1 MNLKVSSKSDI
12 NKVAGA
18 IAGVIE
24 DNKDLT
30 ITTIGAGALNQAI
43 KSIAIARSFTIIKG
57 IDLSFSPS
65 FANIGESESGEQIT
79 GIVLKI
85 NKKEN

>member
-1 MNLKVSSKSDI
+1 MVLKVSTKSDI

-18 IAGVIE
+18 IASMINDGMDVS
-24 DNKDLT
+24 

-43 KSIAIARSFTIIKG
+43 KSIALARSFTISKG
-57 IDLSFSPS
+57 IDLTVSPS
-65 FANIGESESGEQIT
+65 FITIKENEDETSIT
-79 GIVLKI
+79 GLSLKI

>member
-1 MNLKVSSKSDI
+1 MVLKVSTKSDI

-18 IAGVIE
+18 IASMINDGMDVS
-24 DNKDLT
+24 

-43 KSIAIARSFTIIKG
+43 KSIALARSFTISKG
-57 IDLSFSPS
+57 IDLTISPS
-65 FANIGESESGEQIT
+65 FTNIEESEEGKKIT
-79 GIVLKI
+79 GLLLKI